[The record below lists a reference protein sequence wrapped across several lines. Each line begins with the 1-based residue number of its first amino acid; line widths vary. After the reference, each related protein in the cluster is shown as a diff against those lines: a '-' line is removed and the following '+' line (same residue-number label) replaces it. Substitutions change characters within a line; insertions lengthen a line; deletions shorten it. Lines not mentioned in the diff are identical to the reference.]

1 MAHRTIKLGGAER
14 SLKYDL
20 NAISEIGDRLD
31 IKVRLSHVGE
41 DIMGTPLPLKAIR
54 TILWAG
60 LLHERPDLDEME
72 VGKWVDQDNMAE
84 VMQFFFGFFSSTSP
98 DLQEQV
104 AAKMGLEDAESSP
117 PTKSGS

>member
-60 LLHERPDLDEME
+60 LLHERPDLDETE